1 MADSLRQF
9 KAEVFQAL
17 GHPTRIAIVD
27 ELREGDLTVGALA
40 ERLDAEQSNIS
51 QHLAIL
57 RARQIVATRKL
68 ANQVFYS
75 VRDPQMWK
83 ILDLMRKYFEKQVGE
98 SVAMLESAE
107 EKTTNS
113 REIRALSAAASRG
126 SSGVQRRKHTVTKTG
141 V

>member
-1 MADSLRQF
+1 MLDRLRHF
-9 KAEVFQAL
+9 KAEIFQAL

-27 ELREGDLTVGALA
+27 ELRAGDLTVSALA

-75 VRDPQMWK
+75 VRDPQMWR

-98 SVAMLESAE
+98 SVAMLENPE
-107 EKTTNS
+107 EKTNDS
-113 REIRALSAAASRG
+113 REVRALSAATSRG
-126 SSGVQRRKHTVTKTG
+126 SSGGQRRKHTVAKTG
-141 V
+141 G